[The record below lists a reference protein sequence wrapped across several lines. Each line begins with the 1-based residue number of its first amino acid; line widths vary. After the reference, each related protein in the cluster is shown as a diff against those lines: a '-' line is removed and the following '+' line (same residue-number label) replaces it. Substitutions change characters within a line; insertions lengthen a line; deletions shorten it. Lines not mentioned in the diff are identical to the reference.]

1 MLTFCSQT
9 NYLIM
14 QLALLRGAVTFLSYL
29 WKLKSNP
36 NTAYNLARVQNGYFN
51 VTEISPTN

>member
-14 QLALLRGAVTFLSYL
+14 QLALLRGVVTFLSYL
-29 WKLKSNP
+29 WNLKSNP
-36 NTAYNLARVQNGYFN
+36 NTVYNLTRVQNGYFN
-51 VTEISPTN
+51 VTEISPMN